1 MWFCD
6 PSTWEAK
13 MEHHELLARP
23 GYKVRKCSKESN
35 KKTKESGCNNLHFDI
50 SLSCRPLGNMVEVN
64 DMYVP
69 LFG

>member
-1 MWFCD
+1 MNYWPD
-6 PSTWEAK
+6 QATKSENVAK
-13 MEHHELLARP
+13 NQTN
-23 GYKVRKCSKESN
+23 K
-35 KKTKESGCNNLHFDI
+35 KKTKESGSNNLHFDI